1 MSTETIPHQI
11 DQAAPVS
18 AFLGT
23 ENEAHGGMHGGE
35 MSAALQDWI
44 HRAMDALAAVGP
56 PPVGVIPHSVGA
68 VPHLVPNPALP
79 AQDATLDVLPFRI
92 DTSHVP
98 TIPQDRLEL
107 IRAAFNYV
115 RVNLA
120 HGGQTT
126 ARSDGGRSDS
136 LVDGSDAVLGNLI
149 VDGPECTAD
158 AAAGSNT
165 TVAHHPIPS
174 PSPPD
179 DIPHT
184 SRTPTPTANV
194 VLTANALGHPATSCI
209 ADKVMAD
216 GMQGNPVNGGTMN
229 PLPSAVGTAEHADGT
244 SFSGDHEEDEENAMD
259 ARASDTLEESARLT
273 ASSTQDVAAYD
284 ARALQKQEEQRRR
297 VWEDKKRAWSSK
309 DATPTREDDG
319 TKGHPSR
326 APKARRQASPP
337 ALLNRLRDPTTDA
350 CHFST
355 SQRDVPQSLTPS
367 DRSPRDR
374 SPTPSTPPPSEY
386 AGLPLAQ
393 RLSAGSPPLI
403 RHPGPLFG
411 RIGPRVDDSNYA
423 SSSQRATDETRGRRT
438 ARTSRSTE
446 PSSTLSRNGAL
457 PRALPTR
464 EAEKAPAAAAS
475 AQIATTGSRR
485 VPSTNSR
492 TVPLTGTR
500 KADGAG
506 NSEQPL
512 ESASRRPATLASS
525 APGTTSVK
533 TAEGVTDIPKL
544 VVDEGRASGKAGPS
558 DAMAVDDPA
567 EPTTQSIVPRMATTT
582 VSPQIVTPPPTP
594 PTPSS
599 NVDNRV
605 SLSNPGPLPP
615 PADRASSSTGVHVSI
630 ASTHHNPGAGE
641 SDIQPQSPHKRSY
654 EEIATELLSSTIPL
668 DRSHSTRA
676 QELAPARSSSF
687 VFSAPPATSTQADP
701 ISSSVPEPTGA
712 APLPLSPLSA
722 LSSTATSSSP
732 SGSITSL
739 PIDPAELGEFIFSLP
754 VDESAPVSNS
764 RETTEEAMDVV
775 QGVDWDQSVNTD
787 EQSDGP
793 SKMDEDVD
801 EPMKVDE
808 DTDEAMKVEEEEYMA
823 STKGEE
829 EEPAMKTENEVTSM
843 TEEVKDEVLVPVRPA
858 PRYEP
863 RALVPKL
870 RQHSAVSPSIGP
882 SYSSLG
888 HITNSQ
894 SFWIEMPP
902 RTLPQESYLPM
913 SQDGCEPSRAQ
924 DEQQPLIP
932 PPEQALRRS
941 TRSTSSVYRRPSAA
955 HFDSPR
961 ASASAPAWTPSASA
975 QSASCT
981 QSSRAAVVQP
991 SLAVAQSPF
1000 VAGQSSAASIQASSV
1015 PARVS
1020 SAAAGPSSKPMD
1032 LPATS
1037 APISVTSLGRSYRI
1051 PAPSDDEEEG
1061 TPILKLRRMN
1071 DDHLDE
1077 RPSKRLRW
1085 A

>member
-35 MSAALQDWI
+35 VSAALQDWI

-56 PPVGVIPHSVGA
+56 PPLGVIPHSVGA

-79 AQDATLDVLPFRI
+79 AQDATLDVLPFRV

-98 TIPQDRLEL
+98 AIPQDRLEL

-115 RVNLA
+115 RANLA

-136 LVDGSDAVLGNLI
+136 LVDGSDAVLWNLI

-165 TVAHHPIPS
+165 TVAHHSIPS

-194 VLTANALGHPATSCI
+194 VLTTDALGHPAANCI
-209 ADKVMAD
+209 ADEVMAD
-216 GMQGNPVNGGTMN
+216 GMQGNPVNGGAMN

-273 ASSTQDVAAYD
+273 ASTTQDVAAYD
-284 ARALQKQEEQRRR
+284 SRALQKQEEQRRR
-297 VWEDKKRAWSSK
+297 VWGSKKRAWQSK
-309 DATPTREDDG
+309 DVTPTREDDG

-326 APKARRQASPP
+326 APKTRRQSSPPP
-337 ALLNRLRDPTTDA
+337 ALLNRMSDQSSNTCHYNSEPDDLQLR
-350 CHFST
+350 
-355 SQRDVPQSLTPS
+355 LTPTC
-367 DRSPRDR
+367 SPRDR
-374 SPTPSTPPPSEY
+374 SPTPSTPPPSQY

-393 RLSAGSPPLI
+393 RLSENPPSL
-403 RHPGPLFG
+403 HSGPLAG
-411 RIGPRVDDSNYA
+411 RIGSRVRQSKAA
-423 SSSQRATDETRGRRT
+423 SSSERATDETRGRRT

-446 PSSTLSRNGAL
+446 PSSTLSRNSAL

-464 EAEKAPAAAAS
+464 KAEKAPAAAAS

-485 VPSTNSR
+485 VPSTGSR
-492 TVPLTGTR
+492 TVPSTGTR
-500 KADGAG
+500 KAGGAG
-506 NSEQPL
+506 NSEQRL
-512 ESASRRPATLASS
+512 EGASQRPATLASS
-525 APGTTSVK
+525 TSGSISVK
-533 TAEGVTDIPKL
+533 TAEGVTGIPKL

-582 VSPQIVTPPPTP
+582 VSPQIVTPPPTH

-605 SLSNPGPLPP
+605 SSNSPGPLPP
-615 PADRASSSTGVHVSI
+615 PAESASSSAGVQVSP
-630 ASTHHNPGAGE
+630 ASSHQNPEAGE
-641 SDIQPQSPHKRSY
+641 SGIQPKTSRKRSY

-676 QELAPARSSSF
+676 QELAPARSSAF
-687 VFSAPPATSTQADP
+687 VFSAPPAISTQADP

-722 LSSTATSSSP
+722 LSSTATSSLP
-732 SGSITSL
+732 SGPTASL

-764 RETTEEAMDVV
+764 RQITEEAMDVV
-775 QGVDWDQSVNTD
+775 QGVEWDQSVTTD

-808 DTDEAMKVEEEEYMA
+808 GTDEAMKVEEEEYMA

-913 SQDGCEPSRAQ
+913 SQDGCQPSRAQ

-955 HFDSPR
+955 HSDSPR

>member
-1 MSTETIPHQI
+1 MSTETLPQQI
-11 DQAAPVS
+11 DEAALVS

-23 ENEAHGGMHGGE
+23 ENEAHGGE
-35 MSAALQDWI
+35 VSAALQDWI

-56 PPVGVIPHSVGA
+56 PPVGTIPHSVGA
-68 VPHLVPNPALP
+68 VPHLLPNPALP

-98 TIPQDRLEL
+98 AIPQDRLEL

-115 RVNLA
+115 RANLA

-174 PSPPD
+174 PSPPA

-184 SRTPTPTANV
+184 SRTPTP
-194 VLTANALGHPATSCI
+194 TANALGHPATSCI
-209 ADKVMAD
+209 ADEVMAD

-244 SFSGDHEEDEENAMD
+244 SFSGDHEEDEENVMD

-326 APKARRQASPP
+326 APKTRRQASPP

-411 RIGPRVDDSNYA
+411 RIGPRVDDSNYG

-438 ARTSRSTE
+438 ARAPGSTE

-464 EAEKAPAAAAS
+464 KAEKAPAAAAS
-475 AQIATTGSRR
+475 AQIATMGSRR
-485 VPSTNSR
+485 VPSTGSR
-492 TVPLTGTR
+492 TVPSTGTR
-500 KADGAG
+500 KTDGVR
-506 NSEQPL
+506 NSEQRL
-512 ESASRRPATLASS
+512 ESASQRPATLASS
-525 APGTTSVK
+525 APGSTGVK
-533 TAEGVTDIPKL
+533 TAEGVTGIPKL
-544 VVDEGRASGKAGPS
+544 VVDEGRASGKAGSS

-567 EPTTQSIVPRMATTT
+567 EPITQSIVPRTSTTT
-582 VSPQIVTPPPTP
+582 VSPQIVTPTPTH
-594 PTPSS
+594 PTPSG

-605 SLSNPGPLPP
+605 LLSNPGPLPP

-630 ASTHHNPGAGE
+630 ASTHHTSGAGE
-641 SDIQPQSPHKRSY
+641 SGIQPQSPHKRSY
-654 EEIATELLSSTIPL
+654 EELVTELLSSTIPL

-676 QELAPARSSSF
+676 QELAPARSSSS
-687 VFSAPPATSTQADP
+687 VFSAPPVALVTSTKADP

-722 LSSTATSSSP
+722 LSSSATSSSP
-732 SGSITSL
+732 SGSIASL

-764 RETTEEAMDVV
+764 RETTEDAMDVV
-775 QGVDWDQSVNTD
+775 QGVEWDQSVNTD

-793 SKMDEDVD
+793 SKMDEDTD
-801 EPMKVDE
+801 EP
-808 DTDEAMKVEEEEYMA
+808 MKVEEEEYTA

-829 EEPAMKTENEVTSM
+829 EEPAMKTENEVTFK
-843 TEEVKDEVLVPVRPA
+843 TEEVKDVLVPVEPA

-863 RALVPKL
+863 RALVPKP
-870 RQHSAVSPSIGP
+870 RQHSAVSPSVGVSI
-882 SYSSLG
+882 SSSG
-888 HITNSQ
+888 QTNGQ
-894 SFWIEMPP
+894 PFWIEVPL
-902 RTLPQESYLPM
+902 RALPQESYLPM
-913 SQDGCEPSRAQ
+913 SQDGCQPSRAQ

-932 PPEQALRRS
+932 RPEQALRRS
-941 TRSTSSVYRRPSAA
+941 TRSTSSVYRRATPAQANSVRMA
-955 HFDSPR
+955 
-961 ASASAPAWTPSASA
+961 ASAPASSASAKSQIQPPSSNTAASQLSSASA
-975 QSASCT
+975 QSSSAIV
-981 QSSRAAVVQP
+981 QSSPA
-991 SLAVAQSPF
+991 SAQSF
-1000 VAGQSSAASIQASSV
+1000 SV
-1015 PARVS
+1015 PARASSTAAATSPS
-1020 SAAAGPSSKPMD
+1020 SAPTNAIVA
-1032 LPATS
+1032 
-1037 APISVTSLGRSYRI
+1037 SLGRSYRL
-1051 PAPSDDEEEG
+1051 PPSSEDEEEDARV

-1071 DDHLDE
+1071 DDHPLE
-1077 RPSKRLRW
+1077 RPSKRVRW